1 LYLNPWLLNSYC
13 TGSPFSSLGRPFG
26 VQNNPEAVYFDI
38 SSASPNRPKTTGS
51 GMRRFSR
58 SDSNYYF
65 LINNNNPMVILG
77 DGLDTIISIP
87 VTPYATV

>member
-1 LYLNPWLLNSYC
+1 
-13 TGSPFSSLGRPFG
+13 
-26 VQNNPEAVYFDI
+26 
-38 SSASPNRPKTTGS
+38 
-51 GMRRFSR
+51 MRRFSR